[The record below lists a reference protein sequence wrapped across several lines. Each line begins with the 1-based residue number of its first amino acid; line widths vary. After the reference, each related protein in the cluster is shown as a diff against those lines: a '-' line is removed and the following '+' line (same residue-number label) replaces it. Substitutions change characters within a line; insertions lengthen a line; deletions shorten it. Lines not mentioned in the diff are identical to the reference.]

1 MSVAYKSGLRP
12 VTWGNKISKSKKG
25 HGWPEGYRKR
35 QSIAQKKRFET
46 EVIWNKG
53 KYKNGKISYHTLHKW
68 VQKQLGKPNKCEF
81 CKTTKAKRFEWANM
95 SGEYKQEISDWIRL
109 CSACHV
115 RFDGTIFNLKYY
127 E

>member
-1 MSVAYKSGLRP
+1 MTNIMKQCLICKIRFRVYPNHQSQSRKYCSRNCMSVAYKSGLRP

-81 CKTTKAKRFEWANM
+81 CKTT
-95 SGEYKQEISDWIRL
+95 
-109 CSACHV
+109 
-115 RFDGTIFNLKYY
+115 
-127 E
+127 